1 MGLCLN
7 ASECFTAKVALLPL
21 PQGCVKSW
29 SELNLPAN
37 PEGSYGYLLSMD
49 HSSWENKK
57 KKKKSLPCT
66 SKIRIYNSLLGL
78 YMFPWEISSSPLYPL
93 APKLQVLTEN
103 PVEDL
108 ENLLVVFAK
117 EINQSS
123 TLQFAM
129 VSILAWLEGIRPE
142 SMLVTGKLLYK

>member
-1 MGLCLN
+1 MQVS
-7 ASECFTAKVALLPL
+7 ASLPRWHCSHCHKDVWSHGVNWTCQQTQKVVMDTSWAWIIPL
-21 PQGCVKSW
+21 GKI
-29 SELNLPAN
+29 
-37 PEGSYGYLLSMD
+37 
-49 HSSWENKK
+49 K

-66 SKIRIYNSLLGL
+66 SKICIYNSLLGL

>member
-1 MGLCLN
+1 
-7 ASECFTAKVALLPL
+7 
-21 PQGCVKSW
+21 
-29 SELNLPAN
+29 
-37 PEGSYGYLLSMD
+37 
-49 HSSWENKK
+49 
-57 KKKKSLPCT
+57 
-66 SKIRIYNSLLGL
+66 
-78 YMFPWEISSSPLYPL
+78 MFPWEISSSPLCPL

-123 TLQFAM
+123 TLQFAT
-129 VSILAWLEGIRPE
+129 VSILAWVEGIRPE